1 MDDKKKNYVISNP
14 DHYKLN
20 GLDVEVRDVI
30 KSALGTVGFLDFY
43 KGNIIKYILRANK
56 KNGLEDYKKA
66 RQYLDWYIQEL
77 DEDADCDGQLS
88 YLEDIIV
95 KEQPKDT
102 PEIGIKLLNKMP
114 PAVAIN
120 AEKILL
126 EDKMKQEL
134 TPEETHEL
142 DTLSMKMLHT
152 AVNMTKEEMERYK
165 ELVTKKFGT
174 EEEIKEEQ
182 RQNRE
187 NFYKLQE
194 KLSKKVTK

>member
-1 MDDKKKNYVISNP
+1 MDDKKKNDVISNP

-43 KGNIIKYILRANK
+43 KGNIIKYILRANN

-77 DEDADCDGQLS
+77 DEDVDCDGQLS

-126 EDKMKQEL
+126 EDKMNQEL

-187 NFYKLQE
+187 KFYKLQE

>member
-182 RQNRE
+182 
-187 NFYKLQE
+187 KH
-194 KLSKKVTK
+194 

>member
-1 MDDKKKNYVISNP
+1 MDDKKKNDVISNP

-194 KLSKKVTK
+194 KLSKKVTQ